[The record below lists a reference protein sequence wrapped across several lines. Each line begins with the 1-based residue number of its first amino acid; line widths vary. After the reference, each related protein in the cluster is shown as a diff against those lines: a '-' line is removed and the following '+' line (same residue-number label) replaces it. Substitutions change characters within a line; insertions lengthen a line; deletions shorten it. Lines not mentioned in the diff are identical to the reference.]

1 MHTAE
6 QGTTI
11 NNAISRL
18 CGSELSSHQHSTAY
32 IATLKAF
39 KAAMACSYISDSA
52 QIALVGQIVDK
63 VLVIRGSL

>member
-1 MHTAE
+1 MDTAE
-6 QGTTI
+6 QGTTNI
-11 NNAISRL
+11 L
-18 CGSELSSHQHSTAY
+18 ELYGSELSSSHQHSTAY

>member
-1 MHTAE
+1 MDTAE
-6 QGTTI
+6 QGAT

>member
-1 MHTAE
+1 MDTAE
-6 QGTTI
+6 QGTTNI
-11 NNAISRL
+11 L
-18 CGSELSSHQHSTAY
+18 ELYGSELGSHLHSTAY

>member
-1 MHTAE
+1 MDTAE
-6 QGTTI
+6 QGTNT

-18 CGSELSSHQHSTAY
+18 YGSELSSHQHSTAY

>member
-1 MHTAE
+1 MDTAE